1 MKRRDFICL
10 TTAAMAGVQLPLHLT
25 LARSAIAATN
35 NDRPRRALF
44 VFTPHGG
51 GPSYDRPNLWHPS
64 LSNGQLVMN
73 ELSAPM
79 NSVKQHVL
87 FIDGMSMYGNP
98 HGISDGHKQGNRK
111 AMTGNGPNSLDIVI
125 GDHFRSQTPF
135 GSLQMGVMPNRFDHH
150 DTPSYRNGQQ
160 VPFLDNA
167 RDIYTRLFG
176 QGTSSIGNPDVNI
189 LSNATAELTRL
200 RTLLGQLERERL
212 EEHADNLAQLEK
224 RLNTLPAAS
233 CTNPSISMT
242 GIPNSAN
249 DESAIDGIARVMRE
263 ICCQAL
269 ACDLTRSVHFLF
281 GHEANGIRLPG
292 YRAYD
297 HDASHNDTSGE
308 WLGYRKYWATQLVSF
323 ITNLANTTDGSGNLL
338 DNTLM
343 MHYSE
348 IGHSNSHDFNR
359 VPFFLA
365 GGKNFGL
372 KTNQKITYTNNIS
385 RYDPNGQPHT
395 RLLATIGQK
404 MGLNMD
410 KFGDGD
416 GVLGNLNELFT

>member
-1 MKRRDFICL
+1 MNRRDFIRL
-10 TTAAMAGVQLPLHLT
+10 TSAGMAGVQLPLHLT
-25 LARSAIAATN
+25 LARSALAQTSGG
-35 NDRPRRALF
+35 RPKRALF

-51 GPSYDRPNLWHPS
+51 GPSYDRPNLWHPTVT
-64 LSNGQLVMN
+64 NGQLVMN

-87 FIDGMSMYGNP
+87 FIDGMSMYNNP
-98 HGISDGHKQGNRK
+98 HGIGDGHKQGNRK
-111 AMTGNGPNSLDIVI
+111 AMTGNGANSLDIVI

-135 GSLQMGVMPNRFDHH
+135 GSVQMGVMPNRFDHH
-150 DTPSYRNGQQ
+150 DTPAYRDGRQ
-160 VPFLDNA
+160 VPFLDNP
-167 RDIYTRLFG
+167 RDVYTRLFS
-176 QGTSSIGNPDVNI
+176 QGTNSTGGNPDVSV
-189 LSNATAELTRL
+189 LSNATAELARL

-212 EEHADNLAQLEK
+212 EEHADNLAQLEQ
-224 RLNTLPAAS
+224 RLNSLPAAS
-233 CTNPSISMT
+233 CQNPSISMT
-242 GIPNSAN
+242 GVPNSAN
-249 DESAIDGIARVMRE
+249 DESAIDAIARVMRE

-269 ACDLTRSVHFLF
+269 ACDLTRSIHFLF

-297 HDASHNDTSGE
+297 HDASHNDTGGE
-308 WLGYRKYWATQLVSF
+308 WLGYRKYWATQLASF
-323 ITNLANTTDGSGNLL
+323 ITNLANTNDGGGSLL

-348 IGHSNSHDFNR
+348 IGHSNSHDYNR

-372 KTNQKITYTNNIS
+372 KTNQKITYTHNS

-404 MGLNMD
+404 MGLNMT

-416 GVLGNLNELFT
+416 GVLGNLNELFA